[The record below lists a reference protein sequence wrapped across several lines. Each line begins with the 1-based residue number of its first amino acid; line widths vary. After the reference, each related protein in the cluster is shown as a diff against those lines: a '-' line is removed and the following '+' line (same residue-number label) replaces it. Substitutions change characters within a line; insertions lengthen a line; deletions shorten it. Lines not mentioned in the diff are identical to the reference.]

1 MAKERVTLMLP
12 QGLWQRVKAQA
23 ARQHKSASELAA
35 EGMARLVRE
44 ADEAGMEERMR
55 AVEAIINAGLDVPA
69 DPAELK
75 REIQEAYSAHIVEE
89 FDDAEHPRVH

>member
-12 QGLWQRVKAQA
+12 AGLWERVKAQA

-35 EGMARLVRE
+35 EGMARLLRE
-44 ADEAGMEERMR
+44 DQGARMAERMK

-69 DPAELK
+69 DPDELN
-75 REIQEAYSAHIVEE
+75 RELADTYRPTSVEE
-89 FDDAEHPRVH
+89 SE